1 MTRKTSSHVSLH
13 GLCIRIRRR
22 RISLRFALLLSAPV
36 VLLAIGCGVGAT
48 AGGDSPLN
56 QQQAEA
62 STGVVGAQFF
72 GMVVKTAQSQPAVA
86 VGSRRLWDAGVTWAA
101 LEPNPGSFEW
111 QALDAEVG
119 AARQQGQQVVLT
131 LGMTPA
137 WASSQPELVS
147 AYGDGATAMPARLAD
162 WDAYVTAV
170 ATRYA
175 GRIAAYEVW
184 NAPESSAFWTG
195 DAGALGANMAEL
207 AADADA
213 CVHRADSSALVVSPA
228 FSARGLADFLSAGGG
243 GSVDAVA
250 TALNSPG
257 LPPEASVAAL
267 QSLRAA
273 MEGSAAADKPVWNE
287 QSAWT
292 LPAGGLNAE
301 SQAAW
306 VARALLLNAG
316 FGVARMHWYAWD
328 SGAAGSLALTDGAL
342 PTRAALAYGV
352 VENWLAGSTINGC
365 SSTAE
370 GLWTCQ
376 LVIGGRTAWV
386 VWSPGGPAESST
398 YGASKEHNLSG
409 NVTGI
414 GTQETVTVGESPVLL
429 Q

>member
-1 MTRKTSSHVSLH
+1 
-13 GLCIRIRRR
+13 
-22 RISLRFALLLSAPV
+22 
-36 VLLAIGCGVGAT
+36 
-48 AGGDSPLN
+48 
-56 QQQAEA
+56 
-62 STGVVGAQFF
+62 
-72 GMVVKTAQSQPAVA
+72 
-86 VGSRRLWDAGVTWAA
+86 
-101 LEPNPGSFEW
+101 
-111 QALDAEVG
+111 
-119 AARQQGQQVVLT
+119 
-131 LGMTPA
+131 
-137 WASSQPELVS
+137 
-147 AYGDGATAMPARLAD
+147 
-162 WDAYVTAV
+162 
-170 ATRYA
+170 
-175 GRIAAYEVW
+175 
-184 NAPESSAFWTG
+184 
-195 DAGALGANMAEL
+195 
-207 AADADA
+207 
-213 CVHRADSSALVVSPA
+213 
-228 FSARGLADFLSAGGG
+228 
-243 GSVDAVA
+243 
-250 TALNSPG
+250 
-257 LPPEASVAAL
+257 
-267 QSLRAA
+267 